1 MIERDIVMGRRS
13 QGLTFAGATAVI
25 SGIAVFVN
33 SGGVRAFGDATAY
46 TTAKNLVAALLLG
59 VLALVAVQRGSSA
72 AVRRPQT
79 RRGWW
84 HLVAIG
90 VIGGSVPFVLF
101 FEGLARATASD
112 AAFLHKTLVVWVAIL
127 AVPLLGERL
136 GRLQLVAVGA
146 LLVGQMV
153 LVGGLPQLGL
163 GSGELMIL
171 TATLLWSVEVIIA
184 KRVLT
189 EVPPLTVGLARMGLG
204 TLALVVWTIGTRGA
218 GVLLGMDAAQ
228 AGWALMTGAILAAY
242 VATWL
247 AALSRAPAVDVTAV
261 LVAASILTALLEAA
275 TGRAELGP
283 MLPGLGVLGI
293 GVVLALLG
301 SQRRPEPSGV
311 RLVYS

>member
-13 QGLTFAGATAVI
+13 QGLTFAGGTAVI

-46 TTAKNLVAALLLG
+46 TTAKNLAAALLLCA
-59 VLALVAVQRGSSA
+59 LALLAQRRGSSA
-72 AVRRPQT
+72 AARRPET

-84 HLVAIG
+84 YLVAIG
-90 VIGGSVPFVLF
+90 LIGGSVPFVLF

-136 GRLQLVAVGA
+136 GRLQFVAVAA

-171 TATLLWSVEVIIA
+171 AATLLWSVEVIIS

-204 TLALVVWTIGTRGA
+204 TLALLVWTIATRGA
-218 GVLLGMDAAQ
+218 GVLLGMSATQ

-247 AALSRAPAVDVTAV
+247 AALSRASAVDVTAV

-275 TGRAELGP
+275 AGRAELAP
-283 MLPGLGVLGI
+283 MLPGLSVLGV
-293 GVVLALLG
+293 GVILAVLG
-301 SQRRPEPSGV
+301 SRRRSEPSRV
-311 RLVYS
+311 RLAEA